1 MNNPS
6 QIGKC
11 SEKHR
16 LCVLIRD
23 ALMLADELN
32 CDVVAI
38 HLNTA
43 LVKLTGEGVV
53 PSEKVDSAVTAVRG
67 ISAESRASGAI
78 E

>member
-43 LVKLTGEGVV
+43 LVKLTGEGVA
-53 PSEKVDSAVTAVRG
+53 PSETGGLGSH
-67 ISAESRASGAI
+67 SSSRHKR
-78 E
+78 